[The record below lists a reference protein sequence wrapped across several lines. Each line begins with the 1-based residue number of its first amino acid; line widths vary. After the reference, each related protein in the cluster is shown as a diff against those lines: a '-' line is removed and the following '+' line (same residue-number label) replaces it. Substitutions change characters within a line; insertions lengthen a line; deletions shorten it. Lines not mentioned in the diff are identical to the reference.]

1 MAWRVT
7 HGRIAAH
14 VVSCAAGAGVVV
26 GIEALLRLAGLP
38 LPFDPEWAWIDFLGI
53 ALVIGVVTASF
64 FYKDIEE

>member
-26 GIEALLRLAGLP
+26 GIEALLRLAGIP
-38 LPFDPEWAWIDFLGI
+38 LPFDPAGAWVDFLGI

-64 FYKDIEE
+64 FYKDVEE